1 MDQLTDQS
9 TNELT
14 LCSDMV
20 LAYCYCS
27 VAVAAVRAEPAHR
40 AEQTTQLLY
49 GERAEILEINEK
61 DWARI
66 RIEWDDYEGWC
77 RLGQLCIIQT
87 KEYRKP
93 TRSIT
98 MKSTGRVVFDHT
110 EWWLPAGA
118 ELRGF
123 KGSKLKTGDHTGHFK
138 GKKKTVKSLEA
149 STALVRDH
157 ALQFLHTAYLWG
169 GRTAAGID
177 CSGLTQI
184 TYKLCGIRLP
194 RDAWQQAL
202 TGTPVDFLPAAQC
215 GDLAFFDN
223 EEGRITHV
231 GILLDP
237 QTILHATDTSGRT
250 VIDRIDQE
258 GIVSVLLKKRTHRL
272 RVVKRIL

>member
-1 MDQLTDQS
+1 
-9 TNELT
+9 
-14 LCSDMV
+14 MV
-20 LAYCYCS
+20 LAYSYCS
-27 VAVAAVRAEPAHR
+27 VAVAAVRAEPTHR

-49 GERAEILEINEK
+49 GERAEILEINDK

-66 RIEWDDYEGWC
+66 RTEWDDYEGWC
-77 RLGQLCIIQT
+77 RLGQLNIVLP

-93 TRSIT
+93 TRP
-98 MKSTGRVVFDHT
+98 MVMRSTGKVVFDHT
-110 EWWLPAGA
+110 DWWLPAGS

-123 KGSKLKTGDHTGHFK
+123 KGNKLKTGEHTGHFK
-138 GKKKTVKSLEA
+138 GKKKAFKALEA
-149 STALVRDH
+149 DPGLVREYG
-157 ALQFLHTAYLWG
+157 LQFLHTAYLWG
-169 GRTAAGID
+169 GRTVAGID

-184 TYKLCGIRLP
+184 VYKLCGIRLP
-194 RDAWQQAL
+194 RDAWQQAM
-202 TGTPVDFLPAAQC
+202 TGTPVDFLPAAHC

-237 QTILHATDTSGRT
+237 QTILHATETSGRT